1 MDFPVLTISSF
12 TVPSP
17 SKLIVRG
24 YFRFSKLAVIVRFEL
39 TVIVRG
45 FSVEDVPVHPVKRY
59 SASGVAV
66 IVSVDPDANEPPAL
80 STEPPWE
87 AAASTLKKTI
97 GASVSSSNTS
107 FVQVIKIIKDKI

>member
-1 MDFPVLTISSF
+1 VDFPVLTISSF

-17 SKLIVRG
+17 STFIVSG

-45 FSVEDVPVHPVKRY
+45 FSAEDVPVHPVKRY

-66 IVSVDPDANEPPAL
+66 IVSVDPDANEPPDNY
-80 STEPPWE
+80 S
-87 AAASTLKKTI
+87 
-97 GASVSSSNTS
+97 
-107 FVQVIKIIKDKI
+107 